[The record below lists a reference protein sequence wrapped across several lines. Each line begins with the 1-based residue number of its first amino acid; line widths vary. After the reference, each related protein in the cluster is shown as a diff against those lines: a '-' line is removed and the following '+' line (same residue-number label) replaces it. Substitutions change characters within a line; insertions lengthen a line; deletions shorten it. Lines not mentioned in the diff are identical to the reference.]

1 MPNQELSPRHQA
13 ALKRI
18 EREFAETKRQLSSL
32 GFVLQGSLSE
42 RRMLCG
48 KAGCRCRTDPDAR
61 HGPYYQWSRK
71 IRAKTVSSYLSREKA
86 RICKE
91 WIRNNR
97 DMEKIIKRLRR
108 LSLRAAR
115 LFEIPP
121 K

>member
-1 MPNQELSPRHQA
+1 VPNRELPPRRQE
-13 ALKRI
+13 ALKRL
-18 EREFAETKRQLSSL
+18 EREFTETKRQLSRL

-48 KAGCRCRTDPDAR
+48 KAGCRCRSDPDAR
-61 HGPYYQWSRK
+61 HGPYFQWSRK
-71 IRAKTVSSYLSREKA
+71 IRAKTVSSYLSHEQA
-86 RICKE
+86 TTCKD

-97 DMEKIIKRLRR
+97 DMEKIIKRLRQ